1 MCLFCFFKQKTAYV
15 MRISDWSSD
24 VCSSDLL
31 YAAIRV
37 AETEA
42 DEGIERQPAVDAEH
56 VPVLVKRR
64 TGVVETADVV
74 AAQAGVHALAIPVQ
88 AGNAAPLRQA
98 VHLEIRDRRRI
109 GVTLLLEGVHARV
122 GRLEA
127 EGDDARVGQQVGHAE
142 GEETGGAGC

>member
-1 MCLFCFFKQKTAYV
+1 MFCRFFLFFKQKTAYE

-24 VCSSDLL
+24 VCSSDLKVVL

-37 AETEA
+37 AEAEA

-56 VPVLVKRR
+56 VPVLVERR

-74 AAQAGVHALAIPVQ
+74 AAQAGVHALAIPVH

-109 GVTLLLEGVHARV
+109 GVTLLLEGVQI
-122 GRLEA
+122 GRA
-127 EGDDARVGQQVGHAE
+127 HV
-142 GEETGGAGC
+142 

>member
-1 MCLFCFFKQKTAYV
+1 

-24 VCSSDLL
+24 VCSSDL
-31 YAAIRV
+31 
-37 AETEA
+37 
-42 DEGIERQPAVDAEH
+42 DAEH
-56 VPVLVKRR
+56 VPVLVERR

-74 AAQAGVHALAIPVQ
+74 AAQAGVHALAIPVH

-127 EGDDARVGQQVGHAE
+127 EVAEARVGQLVGHAE
-142 GEETGGAGC
+142 VRSEEHTSELQSLMRTSYAVFCLKKKKKIM

>member
-1 MCLFCFFKQKTAYV
+1 MASIFFFSSRRRHTSCALVTGVQTCA
-15 MRISDWSSD
+15 RPISS
-24 VCSSDLL
+24 
-31 YAAIRV
+31 I
-37 AETEA
+37 
-42 DEGIERQPAVDAEH
+42 DAEH
-56 VPVLVKRR
+56 VPVLVERR

-74 AAQAGVHALAIPVQ
+74 AAQAGVHALAIPVH

-127 EGDDARVGQQVGHAE
+127 EVA
-142 GEETGGAGC
+142 EETGSESCGERGWH